1 VTAFGTEDD
10 AVSALMEETE
20 AAIKDAEDDQGAE
33 TIDGGGWC
41 EVVQSIVSMSDA
53 SPYVKSEVLRMH
65 GIPASWGS
73 GIDTDWLDS

>member
-1 VTAFGTEDD
+1 
-10 AVSALMEETE
+10 
-20 AAIKDAEDDQGAE
+20 
-33 TIDGGGWC
+33 
-41 EVVQSIVSMSDA
+41 MSDA